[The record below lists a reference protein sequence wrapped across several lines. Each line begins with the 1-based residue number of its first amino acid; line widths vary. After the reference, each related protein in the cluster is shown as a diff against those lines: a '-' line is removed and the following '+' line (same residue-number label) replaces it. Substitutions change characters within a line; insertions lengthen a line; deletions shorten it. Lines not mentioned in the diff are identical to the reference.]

1 MNINRSSDARLVP
14 ISVAIANAV
23 AVCTP
28 SVAQHLCSCG
38 NGRRRAASQGQVTGE
53 GLHRGVYFNR
63 TETVPDRQPGRRSK
77 QVPRPRQDWIAIAV
91 PAIID
96 ERTF

>member
-1 MNINRSSDARLVP
+1 MAEVNSPPWRSPGRGTSRRRCRGPQTTKRDG
-14 ISVAIANAV
+14 S
-23 AVCTP
+23 
-28 SVAQHLCSCG
+28 LCSCG

>member
-1 MNINRSSDARLVP
+1 
-14 ISVAIANAV
+14 
-23 AVCTP
+23 
-28 SVAQHLCSCG
+28 
-38 NGRRRAASQGQVTGE
+38 VTRE